1 MQIKKTKLKG
11 VYAIKPIA
19 IKDKRGFFLESYNK
33 RKIHSI
39 FKGYFVQDNIS
50 KTIKKNV
57 FRGLHFQKYP
67 FAQDKIIRVIK
78 GKILDIVLDLRKNSK
93 TFLKH
98 QKFILSEKNQMQIFI
113 PKGFAHGFLTLE
125 NNCIV
130 GYKVSNFFKKKYDS
144 GLSIF
149 DEKLKIKLPVKKK
162 LVILSTKDK
171 NLDCL

>member
-1 MQIKKTKLKG
+1 MQIKKTKLKD
-11 VYAIKPIA
+11 VYIIKPIA
-19 IKDKRGFFLESYNK
+19 IKDKRGFFVETYNK
-33 RKIHSI
+33 KKINSI
-39 FKGYFVQDNIS
+39 FKRYFVQDNLS

-78 GKILDIVLDLRKNSK
+78 GKILDIVVDLRKNSNS
-93 TFLKH
+93 FLKH
-98 QKFILSEKNQMQIFI
+98 QKFTLSDKNQKQIFI

-130 GYKVSNFFKKKYDS
+130 AYKVSNFFSKKNDS

-149 DEKLKIKLPVKKK
+149 DKKLNIKLPIKKK
-162 LVILSTKDK
+162 LIILSDKDK
-171 NLDCL
+171 KFDYL